1 MGNICHVSS
10 FVTFTRFRNKN

>member
-1 MGNICHVSS
+1 MDNICHVSS